1 MRAYGYNTVFFPL
14 TSFTTHSQSNILMS
28 SHDSPKPL
36 LTDFGIS
43 HDLSSTT
50 TTKNFLNTDA
60 GQPDGTLRFMA
71 KEMFTM
77 SREHFYTT
85 ETDVW
90 AFGMTVVVRLSVTI
104 ELTIVYTHHEFLV
117 HSDEESALSLH
128 RQRSAGDHCHQ

>member
-14 TSFTTHSQSNILMS
+14 TSFTIHSQSNILMS

-36 LTDFGIS
+36 LTNFGIS
-43 HDLSSTT
+43 HDLRSTT
-50 TTKNFLNTDA
+50 ATKKYLNTDV
-60 GQPDGTLRFMA
+60 GQPSGTLRFMA

-90 AFGMTVVVRLSVTI
+90 AFGMTVYVGDYLSPLFVQ
-104 ELTIVYTHHEFLV
+104 
-117 HSDEESALSLH
+117 LSLI
-128 RQRSAGDHCHQ
+128 